1 MPQRW
6 AISMAIE
13 GDLRFASH
21 HDVMRA
27 VERTVRRA
35 KLPIRY
41 SQGFNPRPVL
51 SLPCPRPVGVAS
63 RDDLLVVTLE
73 DQAGGLGEGEWIE
86 DLRRSAPEGL
96 TLSFPRRVEGK
107 RTPAPERIRY
117 ELPLTESQKPCVS
130 RRVSELNGL
139 CTWPVERVS
148 HGRRGRK
155 RTSIKRR
162 TLDLRPLVERME
174 VEGDALVMVLV
185 PLQQRW
191 AKPGEVLELVGLDGR
206 VDLARL
212 RRVNVEYSS

>member
-1 MPQRW
+1 
-6 AISMAIE
+6 MAIE

-63 RDDLLVVTLE
+63 RDDLLVMTLD
-73 DQAGGLGEGEWIE
+73 DQAGGLSEGEWIE

-96 TLSFPRRVEGK
+96 TLSSPRRVESK

-117 ELPLTESQKPCVS
+117 ELSLTESQKPCV
-130 RRVSELNGL
+130 RQRVSELADRDS
-139 CTWPVERVS
+139 WPVERVS

-155 RTSIKRR
+155 RTSSKCR
-162 TLDLRPLVERME
+162 TLDLRPLVERIE
-174 VEGDALVMVLV
+174 VVGDALVMVLV

-212 RRVNVEYSS
+212 RRVNVKYSF